1 MTAIDLTCE
10 NRLEVPYF
18 VTQRKFLH
26 MGEMLKGVK
35 MGGFAS
41 ERALVDLR
49 ESLSSTDA
57 SFSFAHAMNVKN
69 LEQFDAAE
77 RQWTKIAS
85 VETVDDFEPQ
95 TFESLWIDLGEKLK
109 YGKGNKGKKGVAPRV
124 AEGDTYQYTTGYSQ
138 EKVQAAIEKRGF
150 KYGVTLER
158 ILGRL
163 RPLIRQLPGDMLQ
176 IGLDTDE
183 FLVFQA
189 LQDGAKASRATT
201 EIKAGTA
208 PVTRGTVS
216 AHPKFSVDALRL
228 GFTQVTSR
236 RVNDRQVTLAP
247 SYYIVVAPGMGE
259 TVEAEIDRAK
269 QLRQIEEPGA
279 GQRVLTYGAPPVGNL
294 GKIAGVIE
302 SEWLENPDSWYVTP
316 AAGSTRRPGLVKLQ
330 LAGRTAPEI
339 LVNNF
344 TGTLTNGGN
353 GSSPFDLAHF
363 DNDTVD
369 LKHRQ
374 FTNAASITQ
383 DQMFWS
389 DGSGN

>member
-189 LQDGAKASRATT
+189 LQDGAVASRAVT

-208 PVTRGTVS
+208 PVTRAAVG

-228 GFTQVTSR
+228 GFSQIPTR
-236 RVNDRQVTLAP
+236 KVNGRQVTLAS

-259 TVEAEIDRAK
+259 TVESEIDRAK
-269 QLRQIEEPGA
+269 QLRTVAEPGA
-279 GQRVLTYGAPPVGNL
+279 GERVLTYGAPPVGNL

>member
-1 MTAIDLTCE
+1 MTRLDLTCE

-18 VTQRKFLH
+18 VTERKFLR
-26 MGEMLKGVK
+26 MGEMLAGIN
-35 MGGFAS
+35 MGGFSA

-49 ESLSSTDA
+49 ESISSTDA

-69 LEQFDAAE
+69 LEQFDKAE
-77 RQWTKIAS
+77 RHWTKIADI
-85 VETVDDFEPQ
+85 ETVDDFEPV

-138 EKVQAAIEKRGF
+138 ENVKAAIEKRGF

-163 RPLIRQLPGDMLQ
+163 RPLIRQLPNDMLQ

-183 FLVFQA
+183 YLVFQA
-189 LQDGAKASRATT
+189 LQDGATASAARTAL
-201 EIKAGTA
+201 KAGVAPISGKAVTA
-208 PVTRGTVS
+208 N
-216 AHPKFSVDALRL
+216 AKFSIDALRL
-228 GFTQVTSR
+228 GLS
-236 RVNDRQVTLAP
+236 QVTLRKVNGRTVTLAS
-247 SYYIVVAPGMGE
+247 SYWLVVAPGMGE
-259 TVEAEIDRAK
+259 TAEAEIAKAK
-269 QLRQIEEPGA
+269 QLRTVEEPGDGGKVFA
-279 GQRVLTYGAPPVGNL
+279 YGAPPVGNL
-294 GKIAGVIE
+294 GKITGVIE
-302 SEWLENPDSWYVTP
+302 SEWIENPDAWYVTP
-316 AAGSTRRPGLVKLQ
+316 AAGTSRRPGLKKLQ
-330 LAGRTAPEI
+330 LAGRTAPEV

-383 DQMFWS
+383 DQLVWS
-389 DGSGN
+389 DGSGS